1 MNIAYGI
8 FGIGFITLIVT
19 GIKIMEFIKVSDV
32 YGNFTYSEK
41 NIVRVSAIIVN
52 SGFSSIDIKN
62 IELMIKEKTK
72 KSYIIRGVE
81 IREGDKLISI
91 REFSSSY
98 GARNKRIEVQLIKG
112 VTLRLINL
120 PIEIDHKI
128 KSNLLKAVLV
138 IKTLNSVQN
147 IIYHVTFGMF
157 AKKKYKFKIKCHWT
171 EEE

>member
-1 MNIAYGI
+1 M
-8 FGIGFITLIVT
+8 
-19 GIKIMEFIKVSDV
+19 
-32 YGNFTYSEK
+32 
-41 NIVRVSAIIVN
+41 
-52 SGFSSIDIKN
+52 IDIWISKKSIIHLINPFASPPNFKALCGFNIGSAANISTANKN
-62 IELMIKEKTK
+62 VVFDLNICKKCSNSHSLPMIKEKTK

-157 AKKKYKFKIKCHWT
+157 AKKKYKFKIKCH
-171 EEE
+171 